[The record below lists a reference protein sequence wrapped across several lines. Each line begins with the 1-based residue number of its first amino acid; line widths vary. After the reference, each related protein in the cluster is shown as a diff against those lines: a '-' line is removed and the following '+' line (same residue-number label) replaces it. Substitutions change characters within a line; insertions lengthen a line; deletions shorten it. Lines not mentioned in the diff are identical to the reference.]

1 MQIYPFQ
8 REIIQRED
16 LVYRYAVALRA
27 NDINT
32 LAEVLSLAI
41 KDPKLTK
48 LIDEIDIAFA
58 HL

>member
-16 LVYRYAVALRA
+16 LVYRYVVALRV

-32 LAEVLSLAI
+32 LTEVLSLAI

-58 HL
+58 CL

>member
-8 REIIQRED
+8 KEIIQRED

-32 LAEVLSLAI
+32 LTEVLSLAI
-41 KDPKLTK
+41 KDPKLSK

-58 HL
+58 YL

>member
-16 LVYRYAVALRA
+16 LAYRYAVALRA

-32 LAEVLSLAI
+32 LTEVLSLAI
-41 KDPKLTK
+41 KDPKLSK
-48 LIDEIDIAFA
+48 LIDEIDVAFA
-58 HL
+58 YL

>member
-32 LAEVLSLAI
+32 LTEVLSLAI

-58 HL
+58 YL

>member
-1 MQIYPFQ
+1 MPIYPFQ

-32 LAEVLSLAI
+32 LTEVLSLAI

-48 LIDEIDIAFA
+48 LIDEIDVAFA
-58 HL
+58 YL

>member
-32 LAEVLSLAI
+32 LTEVLSLAI

-48 LIDEIDIAFA
+48 LIDEIDVAFA
-58 HL
+58 YL